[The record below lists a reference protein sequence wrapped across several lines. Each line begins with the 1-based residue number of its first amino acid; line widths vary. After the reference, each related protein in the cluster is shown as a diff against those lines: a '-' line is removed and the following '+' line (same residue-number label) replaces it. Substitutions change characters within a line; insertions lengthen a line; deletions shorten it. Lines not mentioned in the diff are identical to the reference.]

1 MPTKPNNIMHPI
13 SYKFLAKYVGLL
25 LAIIAVT
32 QLAQRVDKHSV
43 LVGLAA
49 VGFIFGAIRVA
60 KHVLNLNRKHR
71 YLGVIVIIL
80 VQILAV
86 VFTALF
92 LSSSFL
98 WIPFLLVEI
107 VAFIYFAAFH

>member
-1 MPTKPNNIMHPI
+1 MHPI
-13 SYKFLAKYVGLL
+13 SYRFLAKYVGLL
-25 LAIIAVT
+25 LVIIAVT
-32 QLAQRVDKHSV
+32 QLAQRVDKYSI
-43 LVGLAA
+43 LVSLAA
-49 VGFIFGAIRVA
+49 VDFVYVAVRVA
-60 KHVLNLNRKHR
+60 RHVVNLNRKHR
-71 YLGVIVIIL
+71 HLGLIVIIL

-107 VAFIYFAAFH
+107 VVFFYFAAFH